1 MNPPCGSPLS
11 EEVLTEYWARELEGE
26 REAAVEEH
34 LFHCTDCGMRLK
46 TLAALGAGVVT
57 LAREG
62 RISGIISRALL
73 NLLQREG
80 VTVRLYTVSPGE
92 TIPCAVFPNDD
103 VVVLA
108 MRADLT
114 NVDTISLRVTG
125 PDDMPFSEALDVPM
139 PPGASDVLW
148 ATPGTVVREMPSTR
162 LHLTLQSPERS
173 EVLGEYTLEHRAQ
186 PEPS

>member
-1 MNPPCGSPLS
+1 MKTLCASPLS
-11 EEVLTEYWARELEGE
+11 EQVLTEYWACEFEDE

-34 LFHCTDCGMRLK
+34 LFQCSDCGMRLK
-46 TLAALGAGVVT
+46 TLAALGAGVVA
-57 LAREG
+57 LARQG

-80 VTVRLYTVSPGE
+80 VNVRLYTVSPGE

-103 VVVLA
+103 VVVLS

-114 NVDTISLRVTG
+114 GVNTVSLRVTG
-125 PDDMPFSEALDVPM
+125 PGGVPFGEAVDAPM

-148 ATPGTVVREMPSTR
+148 ATPGAVVREMPSTR
-162 LHLTLQSPERS
+162 LRLTLHTSERPET
-173 EVLGEYTLEHRAQ
+173 LGEYVLEHRAQ
-186 PEPS
+186 P

>member
-1 MNPPCGSPLS
+1 MNPPCASPLS

-34 LFHCTDCGMRLK
+34 LFHCSDCGMRLK
-46 TLAALGAGVVT
+46 MLAAMGAGVVT

-80 VTVRLYTVSPGE
+80 VNVRLYTVSPGE
-92 TIPCAVFPNDD
+92 TIPCAVFPDDD
-103 VVVLA
+103 VVVLV

-114 NVDTISLRVTG
+114 DVDTVNLSVTG
-125 PDDMPFSEALDVPM
+125 PDDMPFGEALDVPM

-148 ATPGTVVREMPSTR
+148 ATPGSVVREMPSTQLR
-162 LHLTLQSPERS
+162 LTLRSPERA
-173 EVLGEYTLEHRAQ
+173 EVLGEYFLEHQVQR
-186 PEPS
+186 

>member
-1 MNPPCGSPLS
+1 VNPPCASPLS

-34 LFHCTDCGMRLK
+34 LFHCSDCGMRLK
-46 TLAALGAGVVT
+46 TLAALGTGVVA

-62 RISGIISRALL
+62 RVSGIISRALL

-80 VTVRLYTVSPGE
+80 VNVRLYSVSPGE

-103 VVVLA
+103 VVVLS

-114 NVDTISLRVTG
+114 DVDTVSLKVTG
-125 PDDMPFSEALDVPM
+125 PGDAPFAEALDVPI
-139 PPGASDVLW
+139 PPDALDVLW
-148 ATPGTVVREMPSTR
+148 ATPGAVVRDMPSTR
-162 LHLTLQSPERS
+162 LRLTLHASERA
-173 EVLGEYTLEHRAQ
+173 EVLGEYAVEHHAQ
-186 PEPS
+186 T